1 MHQKILIPPTVHA
14 ELCLGSNCPGAK
26 QLAEA
31 MEQDWLQIQNP
42 SVRTSSSLSELILI
56 LDQGE
61 AETIVLAEEGN
72 CKFLLIDDRKDR
84 TIAKRRGVPI
94 VGIAGILLAAKKR
107 ELVDEVLPIVKSL
120 EGVGYRISATLV
132 KEIAKLAG
140 ESE

>member
-1 MHQKILIPPTVHA
+1 
-14 ELCLGSNCPGAK
+14 
-26 QLAEA
+26 

-61 AETIVLAEEGN
+61 AETIVLAEEVN